1 MATPERLVGS
11 DLVAVTQKVVDAQ
24 RAALPTPTAAQLIC
38 PYAHD
43 VVFNDYAS
51 GMHGKGRA
59 AGLRAFRKNVE
70 STGVS
75 RQTIIS
81 IERGRYNPSLE
92 LAWKLS
98 RMLGVTIEELFC
110 FTEGD

>member
-1 MATPERLVGS
+1 MVNRVK
-11 DLVAVTQKVVDAQ
+11 DLRV
-24 RAALPTPTAAQLIC
+24 
-38 PYAHD
+38 
-43 VVFNDYAS
+43 
-51 GMHGKGRA
+51 A
-59 AGLRAFRKNVE
+59 AGLRQEDLAA

-92 LAWKLS
+92 LAWKLA

-110 FTEGD
+110 FSEGD

>member
-1 MATPERLVGS
+1 MVNRVKDLRL
-11 DLVAVTQKVVDAQ
+11 
-24 RAALPTPTAAQLIC
+24 
-38 PYAHD
+38 
-43 VVFNDYAS
+43 
-51 GMHGKGRA
+51 A
-59 AGLRAFRKNVE
+59 AGLRQEDLAA

-98 RMLGVTIEELFC
+98 RMLGVTIEELFS